1 MQWPMLNSSGCGCAG
16 LARFRRSYH
25 HLLAHGDQADMVARV
40 LIIGGYSNF
49 GSYIARRLA
58 GDQAIRVLIGGRS
71 AAKAKAFAA
80 SLDASNAAEGNAI
93 DIDGNLAEALARIA
107 PDIVIH
113 TTGPFQA
120 QDHRVAKACV
130 AQGSHR
136 SEEHT
141 SELQSLMRISYA
153 VFCLKKKKII

>member
-1 MQWPMLNSSGCGCAG
+1 MRISDWSSDVCSSD
-16 LARFRRSYH
+16 L
-25 HLLAHGDQADMVARV
+25 
-40 LIIGGYSNF
+40 

-58 GDQAIRVLIGGRS
+58 GDQAIRVLIVGRS
-71 AAKAKAFAA
+71 AAKAKALAA
-80 SLDASNAAEGNAI
+80 SLDAGNAAEGNAI
-93 DIDGNLAEALARIA
+93 DIDGNLAESLARIA

-130 AQGSHR
+130 AQGSHYLDLADARTIVTTIDQLDADAKAKDVLVVSGAR

-141 SELQSLMRISYA
+141 SELQS
-153 VFCLKKKKII
+153 

>member
-1 MQWPMLNSSGCGCAG
+1 MCVFFFKQKTAYEMRISDWSSDVCSSD
-16 LARFRRSYH
+16 L
-25 HLLAHGDQADMVARV
+25 

-120 QDHRVAKACV
+120 QE
-130 AQGSHR
+130 HR
-136 SEEHT
+136 SEERRGGKECVST
-141 SELQSLMRISYA
+141 CKSRWSPEY
-153 VFCLKKKKII
+153 

>member
-1 MQWPMLNSSGCGCAG
+1 M
-16 LARFRRSYH
+16 
-25 HLLAHGDQADMVARV
+25 RV
-40 LIIGGYSNF
+40 L
-49 GSYIARRLA
+49 
-58 GDQAIRVLIGGRS
+58 VGGRS

-113 TTGPFQA
+113 TTGPFKA

-130 AQGSHR
+130 AQGSHSLDLAGAR
-136 SEEHT
+136 TLLTTIHPIHADARQTNRGVGQECVRTVT
-141 SELQSLMRISYA
+141 S
-153 VFCLKKKKII
+153 

>member
-1 MQWPMLNSSGCGCAG
+1 MRISDWSSDVCSSD
-16 LARFRRSYH
+16 L
-25 HLLAHGDQADMVARV
+25 
-40 LIIGGYSNF
+40 

-120 QDHRVAKACV
+120 DRKSTRLNS
-130 AQGSHR
+130 SH
-136 SEEHT
+136 
-141 SELQSLMRISYA
+141 
-153 VFCLKKKKII
+153 

>member
-71 AAKAKAFAA
+71 AAKAKAFPA
-80 SLDASNAAEGNAI
+80 SLDASNAAEGHAI
-93 DIDGNLAEALARIA
+93 AIDGNLAESLTRLATS
-107 PDIVIH
+107 IVLH
-113 TTGPFQA
+113 TTRPFQA
-120 QDHRVAKACV
+120 PEHRIDHTARD
-130 AQGSHR
+130 
-136 SEEHT
+136 
-141 SELQSLMRISYA
+141 
-153 VFCLKKKKII
+153 